1 MIHVE
6 YPQTEHAFDV
16 VILTRYSP
24 ANQAALYELERFLAL
39 T

>member
-1 MIHVE
+1 
-6 YPQTEHAFDV
+6 V

-39 T
+39 IAGLS